1 MEELENSLP
10 MGGEGEIVEDEELEL
25 PNLSDVGSNSL
36 EAAKQFNQQG
46 TGLAGI
52 ANQVSGVMEDAAVNV
67 RDFIDNNLQGDQRSK
82 EEIRE
87 DRQVIGDETRQR
99 IDENSQRL
107 AEENPVAAEF
117 SKAVIGGQIDAAESV
132 GSFLKLSKDSI
143 ETGLNT
149 VLGKAVNPEENPF
162 SEDYQGGSYFEIPDA
177 FEPENETNLGKLG
190 RGLVEFGTLTRWT
203 GGVGTGTL
211 NFAASKSPLIR
222 SAGAFIASNKP
233 LNFLSKGAKLFAE
246 GGLAEL
252 ISESSEDGNI
262 ANLAQEYAPWLLPGI
277 MKRLAIDEDDTAW
290 ESRLKT
296 VTAGGGINH
305 VGYFFSAFIRGGFK
319 VARSTAREAVKK
331 GKSIEE
337 AIKLGN
343 DAGTKEFKRK
353 MLEEVLNAE
362 RGANKLAEVKLNQ
375 GVGID
380 PADPFD
386 KYIRRHL
393 DEDDLKNYD
402 NALND
407 VETSNIDQRVE
418 ANSTIQEL
426 QQKAQTNGSAK
437 GDVWNDDRYSSTNLD
452 SENAG
457 RQPDP
462 TVNPEQFDDYE
473 KASYVKEVNAV
484 ENVID
489 QAKKSPDIQ
498 STLFDEADIVKEV
511 NGPIHNAEKITKDV
525 IKRVAGD
532 DKNLEEIFTE
542 VIDDITK
549 QMSQRYT
556 NQDYE
561 DLAVQAVKRA
571 EPVLQRIADF
581 TKGDV
586 KSLLR
591 NYQKNISTQGKLG
604 TKEYRRYSYGI
615 DKNGKPKYIDTIG
628 PVQKDANMIILKSLA
643 QTMSNLATGSLEIK
657 NKLTVMK
664 NFEKLADL
672 MKIVTIKT
680 KEYTYAWGI
689 DGQLQQGNVKVLNK
703 LQARKRGSAIA
714 EAAADADKLHEN
726 LINLVKQGYKTGDM
740 QPVEDLITIFH
751 LTDGDVL
758 ALDDIATYLKSR
770 VFGGSFM
777 GYTGKKGQRFKTV
790 PSKLFGEMSGVAFN
804 GLLARIRTPVKAV
817 SNTGFLAVY
826 PNIMK
831 ALAFV
836 SPVTPSKFMKKAG
849 FQNPEQLKR
858 QTASALFQLEAA
870 TKNLSDSLSVFI
882 RNYQL
887 GLKGKDMDYIGKY
900 AIQRRS
906 AQWKGLQYFKDKY
919 TNDKATQLGYSFAN
933 LLHNF
938 NTNPIARHSTI
949 AMGAGDAAA
958 RYNIGMQRLA
968 EEAFNEAMDLG
979 VDIADFRKFQ
989 PKFEELFEKKIFNFK
1004 DVELDDGTSIKVKVT
1019 SDRLA
1024 KLGGDKATLTTNL
1037 DGISKKFVSLLNVIP
1052 GSANF
1057 FKFLTPA
1064 INGLKITIDHSPAA
1078 ALLNKQY
1085 HAMLRGDMVE
1095 LEKLGITER
1104 TLPGAI
1110 AEIEG
1115 KMQFGLGL
1123 TTLFGL
1129 LAMQGRITGDLPRDP
1144 GEREMWQQAGIK
1156 PTSFTFG
1163 VPFSDERAYVN
1174 YTGIEIWSNL
1184 ARTAANLFGEKDV
1197 IGETMFSEMTTRL
1210 SFVAG
1215 SLLIDNGPLSGLT
1228 DFANIFSAENPES
1241 LVESSAS
1248 NVVGSYMLMSGSF
1261 ADFTDLIDGSMKELD
1276 SMNEKIMYRSSAF
1289 RPFLAQRYD
1298 IYNKERLPKK
1308 LRNRPDNLL
1317 LRAFGL
1323 MSPIGIDFEKEDP
1336 VTDALVEIRYNL
1348 NANLTQIDGV
1358 QLTASEQ
1365 SEVQKILATD
1375 KQFRVELER
1384 VINSKQFKQS
1394 LESYKSQNRK
1404 VDEGM
1409 FAKSGV
1415 FGLTGE
1421 DTGGYNYKNE
1431 IFYTLVDNVHT
1442 DAKERAMEI
1451 MKGNYAESGDPK
1463 TLTNRINKNKTKTQ
1477 LQQNADF
1484 TVTDINEVIEDLR
1497 KPGY

>member
-1 MEELENSLP
+1 MEELENSMP
-10 MGGEGEIVEDEELEL
+10 MGGEGEIVEEEELEL
-25 PNLSDVGSNSL
+25 PNLSDVGSPQL
-36 EAAKQFNQQG
+36 EALKQSQEGGGILNQ
-46 TGLAGI
+46 LSEGI
-52 ANQVSGVMEDAAVNV
+52 QNTQAQV
-67 RDFIDNNLQGDQRSK
+67 RDFIDNTFQGDQRSL
-82 EEIRE
+82 EEIKE
-87 DRQVIGDETRQR
+87 DRQIIADEGRQR
-99 IDENSQRL
+99 LDESQQVL
-107 AEENPVAAEF
+107 NASTNPVAEGIR
-117 SKAVIGGQIDAAESV
+117 STVGGTIDAAESV
-132 GSFLKLSKDSI
+132 GSFLKLSKDTM

-162 SEDYQGGSYFEIPDA
+162 SEEYQGGSYFEIPDIY
-177 FEPENETNLGKLG
+177 EPENTTNIGKFA
-190 RGLVEFGTLTRWT
+190 RGLVEFGLLTRWT
-203 GGVGTGTL
+203 GGVGGLGVAKTGITK
-211 NFAASKSPLIR
+211 APLVR
-222 SAGAFIASNKP
+222 SAGAFIAGNKP
-233 LNFLSKGAKLFAE
+233 LQFLAAGAKISAE

-252 ISESSEDGNI
+252 ISESSEYANI
-262 ANLAQEYAPWLLPGI
+262 ANLAQEYTPWLLPGI
-277 MKRLAIDEDDTAW
+277 MQRLAIDENDTAW
-290 ESRLKT
+290 EARLKT
-296 VTAGGGINH
+296 VTAGAGLNH
-305 VGYFFSAFIRGGFK
+305 VGYFFAGLIRGGFK
-319 VARSTAREAVKK
+319 TAKTTAKEAIKK
-331 GKSIEE
+331 GKSVQE

-343 DAGTKEFKRK
+343 DAGTKEFKRA

-393 DEDDLKNYD
+393 DEEDLKAYD

-407 VETSNIDQRVE
+407 VETSNLDQRVE
-418 ANSTIQEL
+418 ARGTIQEL
-426 QQKAQTNGSAK
+426 QERAQSNGSAK

-462 TVNPEQFDDYE
+462 TVNPDQFDDYE
-473 KASYVKEVNAV
+473 KVSYVKEVNAV
-484 ENVID
+484 ENVVD

-498 STLFDEADIVKEV
+498 STLFDEADILKEV

-525 IKRVAGD
+525 IKRVSGG

-542 VIDDITK
+542 VIDDITE
-549 QMSQRYT
+549 QISQRYS
-556 NQDYE
+556 NADYE

-571 EPVLQRIADF
+571 EPILQRIGDF

-586 KSLLR
+586 TSILNTYKSH
-591 NYQKNISTQGKLG
+591 ISTKGKLG
-604 TKEYRRYSYGI
+604 TKEYRRYSYGGGR
-615 DKNGKPKYIDTIG
+615 DRKGRYINTIG
-628 PVQKDANMIILKSLA
+628 PIQKDANMIILKSLA
-643 QTMSNLATGSLEIK
+643 QTMSNLATGSLQIN
-657 NKLTVMK
+657 NKLSVMK

-672 MKIVTIKT
+672 MKVVTIKT
-680 KEYTYAWGI
+680 KEYTYAWGM
-689 DGQLQQGNVKVLNK
+689 DGQLQQGNVKILDK
-703 LQARKRGSAIA
+703 LQARKRGSAIK
-714 EAAADADKLHEN
+714 EAADDADKLHEN
-726 LINLVKQGYKTGDM
+726 LIGLVRQGYKTGDM

-751 LTDGDVL
+751 LSDGNVL
-758 ALDDIATYLKSR
+758 AIEDIATYLKSR

-790 PSKLFGEMSGVAFN
+790 PSKLFGELSGVMFN
-804 GLLARIRTPVKAV
+804 GLLARAKTPVKAI

-826 PNIMK
+826 PQVMK
-831 ALAFV
+831 ALAFI
-836 SPVTPSKFMKKAG
+836 SPVTPSKFMKKPG

-887 GLKGKDMDYIGKY
+887 GLKGKDMDYVGKY

-906 AQWKGLQYFKDKY
+906 ANWKGLEYFKNKY
-919 TNDKATQLGYSFAN
+919 AGDKATEIGWWFSN
-933 LLHNF
+933 LLHDF
-938 NTNPIARHSTI
+938 NTHPIVRHSTI

-968 EEAFNEAMDLG
+968 EDAFNEAMELG

-989 PKFEELFEKKIFNFK
+989 PKFEELFEKKIFNIK
-1004 DVELDDGTSIKVKVT
+1004 DVELDNGTTMKVKVV
-1019 SDRLA
+1019 SDTLA

-1037 DGISKKFVSLLNVIP
+1037 DGISRKFVDLLNVIP
-1052 GSANF
+1052 GSSNF

-1064 INGLKITIDHSPAA
+1064 VNGLKITFDHSPFA

-1129 LAMQGRITGDLPRDP
+1129 LAMQGRITGDLPREP

-1156 PTSFTFG
+1156 PTAFTFG
-1163 VPFSDERAYVN
+1163 IPFTDQRVYID
-1174 YTGIEIWSNL
+1174 YRGIEIWSNL
-1184 ARTAANLFGEKDV
+1184 ARTAANLFGDKD
-1197 IGETMFSEMTTRL
+1197 ILGETMFSEMTTRL

-1215 SLLIDNGPLSGLT
+1215 SLLVDNGPLSGLT
-1228 DFANIFSAENPES
+1228 DFANIFSAENPQS
-1241 LVESSAS
+1241 LVESSLA
-1248 NVVGSYMLMSGSF
+1248 NVGGSYMPFSGSF
-1261 ADFTDLIDGSMKELD
+1261 ADFSDLIDGSMKELE
-1276 SMNEKIMYRSSAF
+1276 SINERIAYRASVLK
-1289 RPFLAQRYD
+1289 PFLPQRYD
-1298 IYNKERLPKK
+1298 IYNEERQPKK

-1323 MSPIGIDFEKEDP
+1323 ISPIGIDFEKEDP
-1336 VTDALVEIRYNL
+1336 VTDTLVEIRYNV
-1348 NANLTQIDGV
+1348 NANLTQINGV
-1358 QLTASEQ
+1358 ELTGPEQ
-1365 SEVQKILATD
+1365 SEVQRILATD
-1375 KQFRVELER
+1375 PLFRSELER
-1384 VINSKQFKQS
+1384 VINTPEFKSS
-1394 LESYKSQNRK
+1394 LAEYKAQNRK

-1409 FAKSGV
+1409 FAKDGV

-1431 IFYTLVDNVHT
+1431 VFYELVDRVHT
-1442 DAKERAMEI
+1442 DAKERAIEI
-1451 MKGNYAESGDPK
+1451 MKGNYADSGDPK
-1463 TLTNRINKNKTKTQ
+1463 SLTNRINKRKVKTQ
-1477 LQQNADF
+1477 LQQNQDF
-1484 TVTDINEVIEDLR
+1484 KVKDINKVIKNLQ
-1497 KPGY
+1497 KHGK

>member
-10 MGGEGEIVEDEELEL
+10 MGGEGDIVEDEELEL
-25 PNLSDVGSNSL
+25 PNLSDVGSPQL
-36 EAAKQFNQQG
+36 EALKQSQEGGGILNQ
-46 TGLAGI
+46 LSEGI
-52 ANQVSGVMEDAAVNV
+52 QNTQAQV
-67 RDFIDNNLQGDQRSK
+67 RDFIDNTLQGDQRSL
-82 EEIRE
+82 EEIKE
-87 DRQVIGDETRQR
+87 DRQVITDEGRQR
-99 IDENSQRL
+99 LDEGQQVINQSTD
-107 AEENPVAAEF
+107 PVSETVR
-117 SKAVIGGQIDAAESV
+117 AVSGGTMDAVESV
-132 GSFLKLSKDSI
+132 GSFLKLSKDSM

-162 SEDYQGGSYFEIPDA
+162 SEEYQGGSYFEIPDIY
-177 FEPENETNLGKLG
+177 EPENNTNLGKLG
-190 RGLVEFGTLTRWT
+190 RGLVEFGLLTRWT
-203 GGVGTGTL
+203 GG
-211 NFAASKSPLIR
+211 AASVGIAKTGLTKAPLVR
-222 SAGAFIASNKP
+222 SAGAFIAGNKP
-233 LNFLSKGAKLFAE
+233 LKFLTAGAKIFAE
-246 GGLAEL
+246 GGAAEL
-252 ISESSEDGNI
+252 ISESSEYANI

-277 MKRLAIDEDDTAW
+277 MERLAIDENDTAW
-290 ESRLKT
+290 EARLKT

-305 VGYFFSAFIRGGFK
+305 VGYFFSALIRGGFK
-319 VARSTAREAVKK
+319 TAQITAKNAVKK

-343 DAGTKEFKRK
+343 DAGTKEFKRA
-353 MLEEVLNAE
+353 MLSEVLNAE

-393 DEDDLKNYD
+393 DEEDLKNYD

-407 VETSNIDQRVE
+407 IETSNIDQRVE

-426 QQKAQTNGSAK
+426 QQKAQTNGSTK

-484 ENVID
+484 DNVID
-489 QAKKSPDIQ
+489 QAKKSPQVQ
-498 STLFDEADIVKEV
+498 STLFDEADILKEV
-511 NGPIHNAEKITKDV
+511 SGPIHNAEKITKDV

-542 VIDDITK
+542 VINDITT
-549 QMSQRYT
+549 QMSKKYDPS
-556 NQDYE
+556 DYE
-561 DLAVQAVKRA
+561 DLAIQAVKRA
-571 EPVLQRIADF
+571 EPILERIADF

-586 KSLLR
+586 TSLLQK
-591 NYQKNISTQGKLG
+591 YKKNISTGGKLG
-604 TKEYRRYSYGI
+604 TKEYRRYSYGL
-615 DKNGKPKYIDTIG
+615 DKNGKARYIDTIG
-628 PVQKDANMIILKSLA
+628 PIQKDANMIILKSLA

-672 MKIVTIKT
+672 MKVVTTKT

-689 DGQLQQGNVKVLNK
+689 DGQLQQGNVKLLDK

-714 EAAADADKLHEN
+714 EAAADAEKLHEN
-726 LINLVKQGYKTGDM
+726 LIGLVRQGYKTGDM

-751 LTDGDVL
+751 LSDGDVL

-777 GYTGKKGQRFKTV
+777 GYTGKKGQRFKTI
-790 PSKLFGEMSGVAFN
+790 PSKLIQEMYGVSFN
-804 GLLARIRTPVKAV
+804 GLLGRIKTPIKAV
-817 SNTGFLAVY
+817 TNTGFLAVY
-826 PNIMK
+826 PNVMK
-831 ALAFV
+831 AVAFI
-836 SPVTPSKFMKKAG
+836 SPITPSKFMKKAG

-887 GLKGKDMDYIGKY
+887 GLKGKDMDYVGKY
-900 AIQRRS
+900 AIQRRT
-906 AQWKGLQYFKDKY
+906 AQWKGLEYFKNKYAGDKM
-919 TNDKATQLGYSFAN
+919 TEIGWSMAN
-933 LLHNF
+933 LLHDF
-938 NTNPIARHSTI
+938 NVHPLSRHSTI

-989 PKFEELFEKKIFNFK
+989 PKFEELFEKKIFRFK
-1004 DVELDDGTSIKVKVT
+1004 DVELDNGTTIKVKVV

-1024 KLGGDKATLTTNL
+1024 KLGGDKATLTSNL
-1037 DGISKKFVSLLNVIP
+1037 DGISKRFTSLLDALP
-1052 GSANF
+1052 GSTLF
-1057 FKFLTPA
+1057 FKFITPSV
-1064 INGLKITIDHSPAA
+1064 NGLKITFDHSPLAI
-1078 ALLNKQY
+1078 LNKKY

-1110 AEIEG
+1110 AEVEG
-1115 KMQFGLGL
+1115 KMQFGTGL
-1123 TTLFGL
+1123 IVLFGL
-1129 LAMQGRITGDLPRDP
+1129 LAAQGKLTGDLPREP

-1156 PTSFTFG
+1156 PTSFSIG
-1163 VPFSDERAYVN
+1163 VPFTNQRAYIDYRGAEVWS
-1174 YTGIEIWSNL
+1174 GI
-1184 ARTAANLFGEKDV
+1184 ARTAANLFGDADV
-1197 IGETMFSEMTTRL
+1197 LGESQFSEMATRL

-1215 SLLIDNGPLSGLT
+1215 SLLVDNGPIQGLT
-1228 DFANIFSAENPES
+1228 DFANIFSAENSTS
-1241 LVESSAS
+1241 LIEGSLA
-1248 NVVGSYMLMSGSF
+1248 NVGGSFMPYSGSF
-1261 ADFTDLIDGSMKELD
+1261 ADFSELVDGSMKELE
-1276 SMNEKIMYRSSAF
+1276 SINEKIAYRASAV
-1289 RPFLAQRYD
+1289 RTLLPQRYD
-1298 IYNKERLPKK
+1298 IYNEERVAKK

-1317 LRAFGL
+1317 LRLFS
-1323 MSPIGIDFEKEDP
+1323 MTSPIGIDFEKEDP
-1336 VTDALVEIRYNL
+1336 VTDALVEIRYDV

-1358 QLTASEQ
+1358 ELTGPEQ

-1375 KQFRVELER
+1375 KKFRSELER

-1394 LESYKSQNRK
+1394 LESYRSQNRK

-1409 FAKSGV
+1409 FSKSGV
-1415 FGLTGE
+1415 LGLVGE
-1421 DTGGYNYKNE
+1421 EQGGYNYKNE
-1431 IFYTLVDNVHT
+1431 IFYTLVDAVHT

>member
-1 MEELENSLP
+1 MEELENSVP
-10 MGGEGEIVEDEELEL
+10 MGGEGEIVEDDELEL
-25 PNLSDVGSNSL
+25 PDLSDVGSDSL

-132 GSFLKLSKDSI
+132 GSFLNLSKDSI

-177 FEPENETNLGKLG
+177 FEPENETNLGQLG
-190 RGLVEFGTLTRWT
+190 RALVEFGTLTRWT
-203 GGVGTGTL
+203 GSIGTGTL
-211 NFAASKSPLIR
+211 KLAAAKSPIIR

-233 LNFLSKGAKLFAE
+233 LNFLSKGAKIFAE
-246 GGLAEL
+246 GGAAEL
-252 ISESSEDGNI
+252 ISESSEYANI

-277 MKRLAIDEDDTAW
+277 MERLAIDEDDTAW
-290 ESRLKT
+290 EARLKT

-305 VGYFFSAFIRGGFK
+305 IGYFFSAFIRGGFRI
-319 VARSTAREAVKK
+319 ARSTAREAVKK

-473 KASYVKEVNAV
+473 KASYVKEVDAV
-484 ENVID
+484 DNVID
-489 QAKKSPDIQ
+489 QAKKSPQVQ

-511 NGPIHNAEKITKDV
+511 NGPIHNAEKITQDV
-525 IKRVAGD
+525 IKRVSGG

-549 QMSQRYT
+549 QMSKKYDPS
-556 NQDYE
+556 DYE
-561 DLAVQAVKRA
+561 DLAIQAVKRA
-571 EPVLQRIADF
+571 EPILQRIADF

-586 KSLLR
+586 TSLLQK
-591 NYQKNISTQGKLG
+591 YKKNISTGGKLG
-604 TKEYRRYSYGI
+604 TKEYRRYSYGL
-615 DKNGKPKYIDTIG
+615 DKNGKPRYIDTIG

-672 MKIVTIKT
+672 MKVVTTKT

-689 DGQLQQGNVKVLNK
+689 DGQLQQGNVKLLDK

-726 LINLVKQGYKTGDM
+726 LIGLVRQGYKTGDM

-751 LTDGDVL
+751 LSDGDVL
-758 ALDDIATYLKSR
+758 AIDDIATYLKSK

-777 GYTGKKGQRFKTV
+777 GYTGKKGQRFKTI
-790 PSKLFGEMSGVAFN
+790 PSKLIQEMYGVSFN
-804 GLLARIRTPVKAV
+804 GLLGRIKTPIKAV
-817 SNTGFLAVY
+817 TNTGFLAVY
-826 PNIMK
+826 PNVMK
-831 ALAFV
+831 ALAFI

-870 TKNLSDSLSVFI
+870 GKNLSDTLSVFI

-887 GLKGKDMDYIGKY
+887 GLKGKDMDYVGKY
-900 AIQRRS
+900 AIQRRT
-906 AQWKGLQYFKDKY
+906 AQWKGLEYFKNKYAGDKM
-919 TNDKATQLGYSFAN
+919 TEIGWSVAN
-933 LLHNF
+933 LLHDF
-938 NTNPIARHSTI
+938 NVHPLSRHSTI
-949 AMGAGDAAA
+949 TMGAGDAAA

-979 VDIADFRKFQ
+979 LDIADFKKFQ
-989 PKFEELFEKKIFNFK
+989 PKFEELFEKKIFRFK
-1004 DVELDDGTSIKVKVT
+1004 EVELDNGTKITVKVV
-1019 SDRLA
+1019 SDKLA
-1024 KLGGDKATLTTNL
+1024 KLGGDKATLTSNL
-1037 DGISKKFVSLLNVIP
+1037 DGIAKRFTSLLDALP
-1052 GSANF
+1052 GSTLF
-1057 FKFLTPA
+1057 FKFITPA
-1064 INGLKITIDHSPAA
+1064 VNGLKITFDHSVFAA
-1078 ALLNKQY
+1078 ALNKQY

-1115 KMQFGLGL
+1115 KMQFGTGL
-1123 TTLFGL
+1123 TVLFGL
-1129 LAMQGRITGDLPRDP
+1129 LAMQGKLTGDLPREP

-1156 PTSFTFG
+1156 PTSFSFG
-1163 VPFSDERAYVN
+1163 VPFTDERAYIDYRGAEVWA
-1174 YTGIEIWSNL
+1174 GI
-1184 ARTAANLFGEKDV
+1184 ARTAANLFGDADV
-1197 IGETMFSEMTTRL
+1197 LGESQFSEMATRL

-1215 SLLIDNGPLSGLT
+1215 SLLIDNGPIQGLT
-1228 DFANIFSAENPES
+1228 DFANIFSAENPQS
-1241 LVESSAS
+1241 LVEGSLA
-1248 NVVGSYMLMSGSF
+1248 NVGGSFMPYSGSF
-1261 ADFTDLIDGSMKELD
+1261 ADFSELVDGSMKELD
-1276 SMNEKIMYRSSAF
+1276 SINEKIAYRASAV
-1289 RPFLAQRYD
+1289 RTLLPQRYD
-1298 IYNKERLPKK
+1298 IYNKERVAKK

-1317 LRAFGL
+1317 LRLFS
-1323 MSPIGIDFEKEDP
+1323 MVSPIGIDFEKQDP
-1336 VTDALVEIRYNL
+1336 VTDALVEIRYDV

-1358 QLTASEQ
+1358 QLTGPEQ
-1365 SEVQKILATD
+1365 SEVQEILATD
-1375 KQFRVELER
+1375 KQFRSELER

-1409 FAKSGV
+1409 FSKSGV
-1415 FGLTGE
+1415 LGLVGE
-1421 DTGGYNYKNE
+1421 EQGGYNYKNE
-1431 IFYTLVDNVHT
+1431 VFYTLVDAVHT